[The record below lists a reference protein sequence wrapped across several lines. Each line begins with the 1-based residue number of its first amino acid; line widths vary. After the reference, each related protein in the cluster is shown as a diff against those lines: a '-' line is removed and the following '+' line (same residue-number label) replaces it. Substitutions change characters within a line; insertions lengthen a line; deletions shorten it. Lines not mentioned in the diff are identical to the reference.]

1 MDWSLGRKTAIM
13 KAFRIRTELLAS
25 LRLLRSFQI
34 SAFSTQISAL
44 FLRTFFGAFAYVVLG
59 DCTSCG
65 VPTSLIS
72 VLCIKVSSSSS
83 SSSLRVTGGA
93 RSREKNTWKIGGT
106 LRKHW
111 RGMFSGNN
119 YRVFGVGDASRQRL
133 RASPD
138 RIKGIRMFEEH

>member
-13 KAFRIRTELLAS
+13 KAFRMRTELLAS

-34 SAFSTQISAL
+34 SAFSTLAAL
-44 FLRTFFGAFAYVVLG
+44 FLRTFFLAFAYVLLG

-83 SSSLRVTGGA
+83 LRVTGGA
-93 RSREKNTWKIGGT
+93 R
-106 LRKHW
+106 
-111 RGMFSGNN
+111 RG
-119 YRVFGVGDASRQRL
+119 
-133 RASPD
+133 
-138 RIKGIRMFEEH
+138 K